1 MDAST
6 RLVRALGSADVAE
19 ARRVLKPDGIMTLM
33 GQAVAVAGMSG
44 KRPVTDT
51 SSAALQRLS
60 GSELDALYGDFHRR
74 VFAFYDGIDEL
85 PESRREAAQAAA
97 RKRAE
102 PLIEQARAVHGVGN
116 RRAALDELGDA
127 AKDRHSRYYAEA
139 ADNVHRFDQVPEL
152 IAAINERGARVV
164 LASSASPAEMEI
176 LERILDVS
184 DAVHAITSAQDVE
197 SAKPDPDLVHTA
209 LEAAGVPAERAV
221 FVGDTVWDVEAAERA
236 GVPAVGVLT
245 GGISAAELTEA
256 GAVEVYTSVAEILE
270 KLDSTPLR
278 RAWES

>member
-1 MDAST
+1 MPPTATGAVLLDIDGTLADSNYVHAFTWARAFRELGHPVDAW
-6 RLVRALGSADVAE
+6 R
-19 ARRVLKPDGIMTLM
+19 I
-33 GQAVAVAGMSG
+33 
-44 KRPVTDT
+44 
-51 SSAALQRLS
+51 
-60 GSELDALYGDFHRR
+60 HRR
-74 VFAFYDGIDEL
+74 IGMGGDLLLAEL
-85 PESRREAAQAAA
+85 LGDR
-97 RKRAE
+97 
-102 PLIEQARAVHGVGN
+102 V
-116 RRAALDELGDA
+116 DELGDA